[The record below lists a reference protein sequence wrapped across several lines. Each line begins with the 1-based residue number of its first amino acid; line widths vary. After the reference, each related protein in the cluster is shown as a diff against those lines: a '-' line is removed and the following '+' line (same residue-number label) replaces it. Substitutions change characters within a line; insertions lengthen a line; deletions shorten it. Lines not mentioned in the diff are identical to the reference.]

1 MRTLILTALLAA
13 VALFSTTALAQAALE
28 TLMTHSTSSAV
39 TTHAGTALGNA
50 INRAAGNVAHQTAT
64 STGRVITVPQT
75 ASSRRN
81 AAKPGSTNAVTPAPV
96 SGPVS
101 SNGSLIAS
109 IQGGEPRSTS
119 KNAKA
124 CNTTAAAAGANCAA
138 ILQTPDHPAV
148 VNLPAA
154 K

>member
-1 MRTLILTALLAA
+1 MRPRIPLALLASI
-13 VALFSTTALAQAALE
+13 ALFSTTAVAQAALE

-50 INRAAGNVAHQTAT
+50 INRAAGNMAHQTAT
-64 STGRVITVPQT
+64 TTGRVITVPQT
-75 ASSRRN
+75 GSRRN
-81 AAKPGSTNAVTPAPV
+81 AARARTANATTPAPV
-96 SGPVS
+96 LTPGP

-109 IQGGEPRSTS
+109 IQGGEPRASA
-119 KNAKA
+119 KNLKPCDA
-124 CNTTAAAAGANCAA
+124 TAGPKCAA
-138 ILQTPDHPAV
+138 SVQNQDHPAV

>member
-13 VALFSTTALAQAALE
+13 VALFSTTAVAQAALE

-39 TTHAGTALGNA
+39 ATHAGTALGNA
-50 INRAAGNVAHQTAT
+50 VNRAAGNVAHQTAT
-64 STGRVITVPQT
+64 SAGRVITVPQT
-75 ASSRRN
+75 ASSRRT
-81 AAKPGSTNAVTPAPV
+81 AARAGSTNAVTPAPV

-109 IQGGEPRSTS
+109 IQGGEPRSAS

-124 CNTTAAAAGANCAA
+124 CATAAAAGANCAA
-138 ILQTPDHPAV
+138 TLQTPDHPAV
-148 VNLPAA
+148 VNLPPA

>member
-1 MRTLILTALLAA
+1 MRPRISLALLASI
-13 VALFSTTALAQAALE
+13 ALFSTTAVAQAALE

-50 INRAAGNVAHQTAT
+50 INRAAGNMAHQTAT
-64 STGRVITVPQT
+64 TTGRVITVPQT
-75 ASSRRN
+75 GSTARGN
-81 AAKPGSTNAVTPAPV
+81 AARARTTNAATPAPV
-96 SGPVS
+96 STPGP

-109 IQGGEPRSTS
+109 IQGGEPRSS
-119 KNAKA
+119 AKNLKPCDA
-124 CNTTAAAAGANCAA
+124 TAGPNCAA
-138 ILQTPDHPAV
+138 SVQNQDHPAV